1 MPRGS
6 SAEEM
11 RKISKKTQFNGDT
24 AVKAG
29 KKSGQTRKLYASL
42 RECLKKEMTAE
53 EQAKI
58 CEQLKKRG
66 MQGNL
71 TAIKMLFDYSL
82 TEEEKQADNEIKII
96 LSKEEFDEYSN

>member
-1 MPRGS
+1 M
-6 SAEEM
+6 
-11 RKISKKTQFNGDT
+11 
-24 AVKAG
+24 
-29 KKSGQTRKLYASL
+29 
-42 RECLKKEMTAE
+42 KKEMTAE

-96 LSKEEFDEYSN
+96 LSKEEYDEYSN